1 MKKMRDILKQDKG
14 QALIELIIFLPLM
27 FTLYSVISGFANA
40 INGSI
45 NQQKIARSYFYYRV
59 QNNSTIPRP
68 DLVSRSH
75 LSWSRFGMFYIGWK
89 DYFLNETSPV
99 MPCYRI
105 SIPLKA
111 APTDKCE
118 DRYTETNTLF
128 IRVGTVY
135 GMCGATY
142 RNFGQRTVP
151 SPDENGLSFQE
162 VVDAGSC
169 VIGR

>member
-1 MKKMRDILKQDKG
+1 MKEHDQESG

-27 FTLYSVISGFANA
+27 FTLYTVISGFANA

-45 NQQKIARSYFYYRV
+45 NQQKITRAYFYYRV

-68 DLVSRSH
+68 DPTGNH
-75 LSWSRFGMFYIGWK
+75 LTWNRFGMFYIGWK
-89 DYFLNETSPV
+89 YEFQDGEQPV

-105 SIPLKA
+105 SIPMKA
-111 APTDKCE
+111 PPTDKCDE
-118 DRYTETNTLF
+118 AYNDTTTFF

-142 RNFGQRTVP
+142 ANFNQSTITA
-151 SPDENGLSFQE
+151 PDMNGMSFRE
-162 VVDAGSC
+162 VVDPGSC
-169 VIGR
+169 LISR

>member
-1 MKKMRDILKQDKG
+1 MKDQNSESG

-27 FTLYSVISGFANA
+27 FTLYSVISGFASA

-45 NQQKIARSYFYYRV
+45 NQQKISRAYFYYRV

-68 DLVSRSH
+68 DPNGAH
-75 LSWSRFGMFYIGWK
+75 LAWNRFGMFYIGWK
-89 DYFLNETSPV
+89 DYFKNQETPV

-105 SIPLKA
+105 SIPLEGR
-111 APTDKCE
+111 PSDKCE
-118 DRYTETNTLF
+118 DKYSDTNTLY

-142 RNFGQRTVP
+142 RNLNSRTITA
-151 SPDENGLSFQE
+151 PDENGMSFQE
-162 VVDAGSC
+162 VVDPGSC
-169 VIGR
+169 LISR

>member
-1 MKKMRDILKQDKG
+1 MKKTSDILKQDEG

-27 FTLYSVISGFANA
+27 FTLYTVISGFANA

-45 NQQKIARSYFYYRV
+45 NQQKIARAYFYYRV

-68 DLVSRSH
+68 DSGGAH
-75 LSWSRFGMFYIGWK
+75 MQWSRFGMFYIGWK
-89 DYFLNETSPV
+89 DYFKNETNPV

-105 SIPLKA
+105 SIPLKS
-111 APTDKCE
+111 APTDKCDE
-118 DRYTETNTLF
+118 RYTDTSTLF

-142 RNFGQRTVP
+142 RNLNQRTILA
-151 SPDENGLSFQE
+151 PDENGLSFQE